1 MLILCDHQV
10 EVAASVGEPPSLLPP
25 SAGARLPPVRQA
37 SDERGCHVPPRWAP
51 APVTTLSSVCRSLVL
66 LPLRTADAPSRCGL
80 LVGLEGEQWAA

>member
-10 EVAASVGEPPSLLPP
+10 EVAASVGEPPSLLSS
-25 SAGARLPPVRQA
+25 SAGAGLPRVRQA
-37 SDERGCHVPPRWAP
+37 SDEHGCRVPPRWAL

-66 LPLRTADAPSRCGL
+66 LPLRAADAPPRCGL